1 MALYES
7 VIIGRQDLTTSQ
19 FETIVNEFISVIE
32 SLKGKIQKKESW
44 GLRNLAY
51 KINKNRKGHYMLLN
65 IDGPADAIVEY
76 ERLMR
81 LHEDIIRFL
90 TMRIKSV
97 DEKPSPL
104 MSNKNDRQKNVSAD
118 DISESTEN
126 LKRNIIMTQ
135 FNIKREAL
143 RKPNQKRKK
152 SCPFSAP
159 NTPEID
165 YKDLKVLTRYVSE
178 RGKIIPSRISAVS
191 AKRQR
196 ELSKAIKRARFLAL
210 MPYVVG

>member
-32 SLKGKIQKKESW
+32 SLKGTIQKKESW

-104 MSNKNDRQKNVSAD
+104 MSNKNDRQKNVSDD
-118 DISESTEN
+118 DISEPTE
-126 LKRNIIMTQ
+126 
-135 FNIKREAL
+135 
-143 RKPNQKRKK
+143 
-152 SCPFSAP
+152 S
-159 NTPEID
+159 
-165 YKDLKVLTRYVSE
+165 
-178 RGKIIPSRISAVS
+178 
-191 AKRQR
+191 
-196 ELSKAIKRARFLAL
+196 
-210 MPYVVG
+210 

>member
-32 SLKGKIQKKESW
+32 SLKGTIQKKESW

-104 MSNKNDRQKNVSAD
+104 MSNKNDRQKSVSAD
-118 DISESTEN
+118 DISESTE
-126 LKRNIIMTQ
+126 
-135 FNIKREAL
+135 A
-143 RKPNQKRKK
+143 
-152 SCPFSAP
+152 
-159 NTPEID
+159 
-165 YKDLKVLTRYVSE
+165 
-178 RGKIIPSRISAVS
+178 
-191 AKRQR
+191 
-196 ELSKAIKRARFLAL
+196 
-210 MPYVVG
+210 

>member
-32 SLKGKIQKKESW
+32 SLKGTIQKKESW

-118 DISESTEN
+118 DISEPTAS
-126 LKRNIIMTQ
+126 
-135 FNIKREAL
+135 
-143 RKPNQKRKK
+143 
-152 SCPFSAP
+152 
-159 NTPEID
+159 
-165 YKDLKVLTRYVSE
+165 
-178 RGKIIPSRISAVS
+178 
-191 AKRQR
+191 
-196 ELSKAIKRARFLAL
+196 
-210 MPYVVG
+210 

>member
-32 SLKGKIQKKESW
+32 SLKGTIQKKESW

-104 MSNKNDRQKNVSAD
+104 MSNKNDRQKNVSAE
-118 DISESTEN
+118 DISEPTE
-126 LKRNIIMTQ
+126 
-135 FNIKREAL
+135 
-143 RKPNQKRKK
+143 
-152 SCPFSAP
+152 S
-159 NTPEID
+159 
-165 YKDLKVLTRYVSE
+165 
-178 RGKIIPSRISAVS
+178 
-191 AKRQR
+191 
-196 ELSKAIKRARFLAL
+196 
-210 MPYVVG
+210 

>member
-32 SLKGKIQKKESW
+32 SLKGTIQKQESW

-97 DEKPSPL
+97 DEKPSSL
-104 MSNKNDRQKNVSAD
+104 MSNKNDRQKKLSAD
-118 DISESTEN
+118 DTSVS
-126 LKRNIIMTQ
+126 K
-135 FNIKREAL
+135 EA
-143 RKPNQKRKK
+143 
-152 SCPFSAP
+152 
-159 NTPEID
+159 
-165 YKDLKVLTRYVSE
+165 
-178 RGKIIPSRISAVS
+178 
-191 AKRQR
+191 
-196 ELSKAIKRARFLAL
+196 
-210 MPYVVG
+210 